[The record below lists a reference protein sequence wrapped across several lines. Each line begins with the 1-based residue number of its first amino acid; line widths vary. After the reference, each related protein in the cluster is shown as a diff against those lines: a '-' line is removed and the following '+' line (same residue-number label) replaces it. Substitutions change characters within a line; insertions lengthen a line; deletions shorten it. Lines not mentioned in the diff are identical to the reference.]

1 MSLLKSLVGY
11 WKLDESSGN
20 AADSSGNGF
29 TLTNVGTATY
39 AAGKINNGVS
49 LASASTQSLEI
60 ADQSLLSLVAD
71 FGISFWANFTT
82 KAATMGLVTIDDFS
96 VGRSLN
102 VHFDQASDRIK
113 GEGFGGGYHVVTA
126 NNHGSISTGT
136 WIHVALWFLADTLS
150 ISINNGTPDTVS
162 GGGPINVTSKFR
174 IGGFSSAGAGAFTF
188 NGLIDEV
195 GVWRRAFD
203 ADDRSRL
210 YNGGLGLSIA
220 DFSPPV
226 ARQSITLNRGTF

>member
-82 KAATMGLVTIDDFS
+82 KAATMGLVTIDDLS
-96 VGRSLN
+96 AGRSMN
-102 VHFDQASDRIK
+102 IHFDQTSDRLK
-113 GEGFGGGYHVVTA
+113 AEAFGGGYHVVTA

-136 WIHVALWFLADTLS
+136 WLHVMAWYQAGTLS
-150 ISINNGTPDTVS
+150 ISVNNGTADTVS
-162 GGGPINVTSKFR
+162 GAGPIDTATKFR
-174 IGGFSSAGAGAFTF
+174 IGGFTNGGAGAFTF